1 MDNGV
6 GIICYRGMSWSRNFL
21 NYFVLRKLFF
31 SSHLSFSRSLTLRC
45 LSLFLRYPLPPPSAP
60 SLSLP
65 LFFALSFHL
74 AFILSSFRYP
84 TAGAWEKY
92 GHSWTLTYGTRMD
105 IFLIITFARF
115 CRRRCCRLY
124 PPRPLA
130 KCLLTSL
137 RRMDPVRMRYILNV
151 SWYVVR
157 YLLVYVGYVSLGY
170 TFRS

>member
-21 NYFVLRKLFF
+21 NYFVLQKLFF
-31 SSHLSFSRSLTLRC
+31 SSRLSFSLSHPRCRSP
-45 LSLFLRYPLPPPSAP
+45 FLRYP
-60 SLSLP
+60 SLSASLS
-65 LFFALSFHL
+65 FALSFHL
-74 AFILSSFRYP
+74 AAFILSSFRYP
-84 TAGAWEKY
+84 TTGAWEKY
-92 GHSWTLTYGTRMD
+92 GHSWALTYGTRMD
-105 IFLIITFARF
+105 IFLTITFARF
-115 CRRRCCRLY
+115 CRRCCCRLY
-124 PPRPLA
+124 PLRPLA

-151 SWYVVR
+151 SRYVVR